1 MPIQWNPGSYVT
13 LMDTELNSLANNT
26 SANDGADWDNNTSS
40 ARYLQGD
47 FYLSVQFGTA
57 PAAGS
62 VVQLYARKRYDGTSL
77 TDDADQNNGLAGV
90 FEVRNVTT
98 RQYIPLSVAGV
109 DLSPCVYR
117 FRVRNTAGQAFSA
130 SGNLL
135 ILMPYRLES
144 VA

>member
-26 SANDGADWDNNTSS
+26 SVNDGADWDNNASG

-47 FYLSVQFGTA
+47 FYLSAQFGTA

-62 VVQLYARKRYDGTSL
+62 VVQLFARKRYDGTNL
-77 TDDADQNNGLAGV
+77 TDDADQNNGLVGV
-90 FEVRNVTT
+90 FEVRAVTT

-109 DLSPCVYR
+109 DLSPCIYR
-117 FRVRNTAGQAFSA
+117 FRVRNIAGQAFSS

-135 ILMPYRLES
+135 ILMPFRMES
-144 VA
+144 V